1 MKFLRKYGM
10 GLAFL
15 APAVLAFLIFQWWP
29 ILDNFILAFQEYTPG
44 FDPEWKGTANFQA
57 IFRDPRLPGALL
69 NTVYYVGICLVVG
82 YVLPIIAAIAIAEIR
97 KGRGFFRLAIYTPN
111 IIPAIAI
118 YIIWR
123 WIYNPQF
130 GLLNQFL
137 DIFAIDPQLWL
148 LSKQQVI
155 PALSFMATW
164 QGFGATAVLYMASL
178 TSINPEL
185 YEAAEL
191 DGAGF
196 FGRLRFVTLPSIAST
211 MKLLLVLQ
219 LIATFQVLQEP
230 FVMTGGG
237 PNDAS
242 LTIMLLTYQYAFE
255 YLDFGKAG
263 ALGSLLFVAMIALST
278 FYVKRSGLAEAKGA

>member
-1 MKFLRKYGM
+1 MKFLRKYGI

-15 APAVLAFLIFQWWP
+15 APAVLAFLVFQWWP
-29 ILDNFILAFQEYTPG
+29 ILDNFFLAFQEYTPG
-44 FDPEWKGTANFQA
+44 FDPEWKGLANFRA
-57 IFRDPRLPGALL
+57 IFRDPRLGGAVM
-69 NTVYYVGICLVVG
+69 NTLAYVGFCLVIG
-82 YVLPIIAAIAIAEIR
+82 YLLPIVAAVAIAEIR

-137 DIFAIDPQLWL
+137 GFLGAEPQLWI
-148 LSKQQVI
+148 LSKRQVI
-155 PALSFMATW
+155 PALSVMATW
-164 QGFGATAVLYMASL
+164 QGFGSTAVLYMASL

-196 FGRLRFVTLPSIAST
+196 FARLRFVTLPSISGT

-242 LTIMLLTYQYAFE
+242 LTVMLLTYQYAFE

-263 ALGSLLFVAMIALST
+263 ALGSLLFVAMIVLST
-278 FYVKRSGLAEAKGA
+278 LYVKRSGLAEAKGA

>member
-1 MKFLRKYGM
+1 M

-44 FDPEWKGTANFQA
+44 FDPEWKGVANFQA
-57 IFRDPRLPGALL
+57 IFRDPRLPSALV

-137 DIFAIDPQLWL
+137 DIFGIDPQLWL

-242 LTIMLLTYQYAFE
+242 LTVMLLTYQYAFE